1 MIAFLLQEGSAPVEW
16 TLPVAMLV
24 GGLVIGVIVAIIVG
38 RRGAKARQDEASPE
52 ATTRELEIR
61 DLGAQRDSLFDQL
74 RELDDTSSKRDAE
87 QLAVERYD
95 LELQAARTL
104 QRLDELTGRHAPAS
118 PLTGKAAGSEA
129 AAGVEAAV
137 VPRSPLKGFL
147 WGMGSAAAI
156 AALVLFV
163 AKSAEERGDSGSMTG
178 NTPMS
183 SGGGMQGGETQT
195 QDAEMQQLLARV
207 QAEPDN
213 LDLRVELAFQ
223 QLMREQL
230 MQVFDTTQYV
240 LERRPG
246 DPAAL
251 TYQSV
256 VRLAMGQTVQAE
268 QMLRQAIKAKPELLD
283 AHVYL
288 ALALSQAGKYD
299 EAKTAIDDAIKLSPG
314 DSERIRALW
323 TQIEAQKAAGPAQAA
338 GGKEDPHAGIALPPM
353 AGEGVPATGSTP
365 APAAPSAPSND
376 PRAVRGKL
384 ALAGGAKVPPG
395 ATVFLIV
402 RPAGVKGGPPVAVSR
417 IPASAFP
424 MSFELSQLNSMMGQP
439 LPDSMLIEARVDL
452 DGNPMTRDAGAP
464 DGVADNVAAG
474 SPSVTI
480 TLAVK

>member
-24 GGLVIGVIVAIIVG
+24 GGLVIGLIVAIIVG
-38 RRGAKARQDEASPE
+38 RRGAKAKQDEGTPE
-52 ATTRELEIR
+52 TTTRELEIR
-61 DLGAQRDSLFDQL
+61 DLDAQRDSLFDQL
-74 RELDDTSSKRDAE
+74 RELDDTSEKRDAD
-87 QLAVERYD
+87 QLAVERYE
-95 LELQAARTL
+95 LELEAARTL

-118 PLTGKAAGSEA
+118 GRAAKTEGSDA
-129 AAGVEAAV
+129 AAPEAV
-137 VPRSPLKGFL
+137 VVPASPLRGFL
-147 WGMGSAAAI
+147 WGIGSAAAI
-156 AALVLFV
+156 AALVFFV
-163 AKSAEERGDSGSMTG
+163 AKSAQERGDSGSMTG

-183 SGGGMQGGETQT
+183 TGGGMQGGETQP

-299 EAKTAIDDAIKLSPG
+299 EAKKAIDDAIKLSPG

-323 TQIEAQKAAGPAQAA
+323 AQIEAQKGTATAQAA
-338 GGKEDPHAGIALPPM
+338 AGKEDPHAGIALPPM
-353 AGEGVPATGSTP
+353 AGEGVPATAPTAAP
-365 APAAPSAPSND
+365 APQPAPSND

-384 ALAGGAKVPPG
+384 ALTGGASVPPG

-417 IPASAFP
+417 MPAGSFP
-424 MSFELSQLNSMMGQP
+424 LSFELSQLNSMMGQP

-464 DGVADNVAAG
+464 TGSADNVAAG

>member
-1 MIAFLLQEGSAPVEW
+1 MS
-16 TLPVAMLV
+16 T
-24 GGLVIGVIVAIIVG
+24 GGA
-38 RRGAKARQDEASPE
+38 
-52 ATTRELEIR
+52 
-61 DLGAQRDSLFDQL
+61 
-74 RELDDTSSKRDAE
+74 
-87 QLAVERYD
+87 
-95 LELQAARTL
+95 
-104 QRLDELTGRHAPAS
+104 
-118 PLTGKAAGSEA
+118 
-129 AAGVEAAV
+129 
-137 VPRSPLKGFL
+137 
-147 WGMGSAAAI
+147 
-156 AALVLFV
+156 
-163 AKSAEERGDSGSMTG
+163 
-178 NTPMS
+178 
-183 SGGGMQGGETQT
+183 MQGGTTEP

-314 DSERIRALW
+314 DAERIRALW
-323 TQIEAQKAAGPAQAA
+323 AQIEAQKAAGPAKVAE
-338 GGKEDPHAGIALPPM
+338 GKEDPHAGIALPPM
-353 AGEGVPATGSTP
+353 AGEGMPATTP
-365 APAAPSAPSND
+365 APAPASAPSND

-417 IPASAFP
+417 IPAGAFP
-424 MSFELSQLNSMMGQP
+424 MTFELSQLNSMMGQP

-464 DGVADNVAAG
+464 DGSADNVAAG